1 MTSIGRRC
9 RCGNTHSR
17 AVLIARLLSGAT
29 PQDNTRPRQTT
40 PPRRCRQDFRALS
53 DRLRR
58 RCSVSDDRSSFD
70 NSTDYR
76 ATAFGRVL
84 FHLTKVVIAQGLHL
98 FPSRTEKLNL
108 AAPMILRKW
117 ESRSPPPSEP
127 RGTKPRGFFL
137 HGRAAIMGRNRRKK
151 SCYDRCRG
159 CRDAD
164 VRLVELSE
172 ALI

>member
-17 AVLIARLLSGAT
+17 AVLIARLLSGVT

-53 DRLRR
+53 HSDSDSGAPSATIETRSTTRQTTERR
-58 RCSVSDDRSSFD
+58 HS
-70 NSTDYR
+70 
-76 ATAFGRVL
+76 GRVL

-117 ESRSPPPSEP
+117 ESRSPPPSEAP
-127 RGTKPRGFFL
+127 RHQAPGLFL
-137 HGRAAIMGRNRRKK
+137 CGRAAIT
-151 SCYDRCRG
+151 
-159 CRDAD
+159 
-164 VRLVELSE
+164 
-172 ALI
+172 LITLIRFIRSIAMMVTGL

>member
-40 PPRRCRQDFRALS
+40 PPRRCRQDFR
-53 DRLRR
+53 RLRQLR
-58 RCSVSDDRSSFD
+58 RGAPSATIETRSTTRQTTERRHS
-70 NSTDYR
+70 
-76 ATAFGRVL
+76 GRVL

-127 RGTKPRGFFL
+127 RGTKPRGFFC
-137 HGRAAIMGRNRRKK
+137 AARRNNFYNSYKIYKVYSDDGHRII
-151 SCYDRCRG
+151 S
-159 CRDAD
+159 
-164 VRLVELSE
+164 S
-172 ALI
+172 

>member
-40 PPRRCRQDFRALS
+40 PPRRCRQDFR
-53 DRLRR
+53 RLRQLR
-58 RCSVSDDRSSFD
+58 RGAPSATIETRSTTRQTTERRHS
-70 NSTDYR
+70 
-76 ATAFGRVL
+76 GRVL

-117 ESRSPPPSEP
+117 ESRSPPPSEAP
-127 RGTKPRGFFL
+127 RHQAPGLFL
-137 HGRAAIMGRNRRKK
+137 CGRAAITFITHIRFIRYIAMMVTG
-151 SCYDRCRG
+151 
-159 CRDAD
+159 
-164 VRLVELSE
+164 L
-172 ALI
+172 